1 MNKSLLEDIGMSK
14 ITVKMIN
21 GLKNNW
27 KNYMVDI
34 SADIMGSLLIAVGL
48 YNFAAASE
56 FPVTGVSGIALVFY
70 YYWGLP
76 IGTVTMALNI
86 PIILIC
92 GRILG
97 LKFMLR
103 SLKTMLI
110 STFFMDIVA
119 PIFPIYQGDMILS
132 CICMGILSGVGY
144 ALIYMRNTSTG
155 GTDFITMAIRALNP
169 QLSLGKII
177 AVLDCSVLFVCG
189 LLMGGK
195 VDNIIYGLIATYIC
209 SVVVDKV
216 MYGLDAGKVTL
227 IVTDYGQAVADQIH
241 ALTERGATIL
251 KGAGSYSKNDK
262 QIVMCACSYKQMH
275 MVQKAVKEVDS
286 CAFMVTIEA
295 NEVRGE
301 GFKPH

>member
-1 MNKSLLEDIGMSK
+1 MNHI
-14 ITVKMIN
+14 
-21 GLKNNW
+21 KNNW
-27 KNYMVDI
+27 KSYVKALG
-34 SADIMGSLLIAVGL
+34 ADIIGSLLISIGL

-56 FPVTGVSGIALVFY
+56 FPVTGVSGLALVFY
-70 YYWGLP
+70 YYWRFP
-76 IGTVTMALNI
+76 IGLVTMALNI

-97 LKFMLR
+97 LKFMLK

-110 STFFMDIVA
+110 STFFMDVVA
-119 PIFPIYQGDMILS
+119 PLFPVYQGDLILS

-144 ALIYMRNTSTG
+144 AFIYMQNTSTG
-155 GTDFITMAIRALNP
+155 GTDFITMAIRAKNP

-189 LLMGGK
+189 ILMGGK

-216 MYGLDAGKVTL
+216 MYGFDAGKVTL
-227 IVTDYGQAVADQIH
+227 IVTDYGEAVAEKIH
-241 ALTERGATIL
+241 DLTERGATIL
-251 KGAGSYSKNDK
+251 KGEGSYSKNDK

-275 MVQKAVKEVDS
+275 MVQKAVKEVDTG
-286 CAFMVTIEA
+286 AFLVTMEA

>member
-1 MNKSLLEDIGMSK
+1 MKGIIQGIVSEI
-14 ITVKMIN
+14 
-21 GLKNNW
+21 KNNG
-27 KNYMVDI
+27 KNYLIDLL
-34 SADIMGSLLIAVGL
+34 ADIVGSLLIAIGL

-56 FPVTGVSGIALVFY
+56 FPVTGVSGVALVFY

-76 IGTVTMALNI
+76 IGTLTMALNI
-86 PIILIC
+86 PIIFIC
-92 GRILG
+92 GKILG
-97 LKFMLR
+97 LTFMLK

-110 STFFMDIVA
+110 STFFMDVVA
-119 PIFPIYQGDMILS
+119 PMFPVYQGDRILS
-132 CICMGILSGVGY
+132 CICMGILSGIGY
-144 ALIYMRNTSTG
+144 AIIYMRNTSTG

-177 AVLDCSVLFVCG
+177 AILDCSVLFICG
-189 LLMGGK
+189 FLMGGK
-195 VDNIIYGLIATYIC
+195 VDNIIYGLIATYIV

-216 MYGLDAGKVTL
+216 MYGLEAGKVTL
-227 IVTDYGQAVADQIH
+227 IVTDYGQAVADKIH
-241 ALTERGATIL
+241 ELTERGATIL
-251 KGAGSYSKNDK
+251 KGAGSYSKNEK

-286 CAFMVTIEA
+286 CAFMVTMEA

>member
-1 MNKSLLEDIGMSK
+1 MTGIAQEIVGK
-14 ITVKMIN
+14 V
-21 GLKNNW
+21 KNNR
-27 KNYMVDI
+27 KNYLIDLF
-34 SADIMGSLLIAVGL
+34 ADIIGSLLIAVGL

-56 FPVTGVSGIALVFY
+56 FPVTGVSGVALVFY
-70 YYWGLP
+70 HYWGLP
-76 IGTVTMALNI
+76 IGTVTMVLNI
-86 PIILIC
+86 PIIFIC
-92 GRILG
+92 GKILG
-97 LKFMLR
+97 LTFMLK

-110 STFFMDIVA
+110 STFFVDVVA
-119 PIFPIYQGDMILS
+119 PIFPVYQGDMILS

-155 GTDFITMAIRALNP
+155 GTDFIIMAIRALNP

-177 AVLDCSVLFVCG
+177 AILDCSVLFICG
-189 LLMGGK
+189 ILMGGK
-195 VDNIIYGLIATYIC
+195 VDNIIYGLIATYIV

-227 IVTDYGQAVADQIH
+227 IVTDYGQTVADKIH
-241 ALTERGATIL
+241 ELTERGATIL
-251 KGAGSYSKNDK
+251 KGAGSYSKNEK

-286 CAFMVTIEA
+286 CAFMVTMEA

>member
-1 MNKSLLEDIGMSK
+1 MTGIVQEIVGK
-14 ITVKMIN
+14 V
-21 GLKNNW
+21 KNNR
-27 KNYMVDI
+27 KNYLIDLF
-34 SADIMGSLLIAVGL
+34 ADIIGSLLIAVGL

-56 FPVTGVSGIALVFY
+56 FPVTGVSGVALVFY

-86 PIILIC
+86 PIIFIC
-92 GRILG
+92 GKILG
-97 LKFMLR
+97 LTFMLK

-110 STFFMDIVA
+110 STFFMDVVA
-119 PIFPIYQGDMILS
+119 PMFPVYQGDRILS
-132 CICMGILSGVGY
+132 CICMGILSGIGY
-144 ALIYMRNTSTG
+144 AIIYMRNTSTG

-177 AVLDCSVLFVCG
+177 AILDCSVLFVCG

-195 VDNIIYGLIATYIC
+195 VDNIIYGLIATYIV

-227 IVTDYGQAVADQIH
+227 IVTDYGQAVADKIH
-241 ALTERGATIL
+241 ELTERGATIL
-251 KGAGSYSKNDK
+251 KGAGSYSKNEK

-275 MVQKAVKEVDS
+275 MVQKAVKEVDL
-286 CAFMVTIEA
+286 CAFMVTMEA

>member
-1 MNKSLLEDIGMSK
+1 MNHI
-14 ITVKMIN
+14 
-21 GLKNNW
+21 KNNW
-27 KNYMVDI
+27 KSYVKALG
-34 SADIMGSLLIAVGL
+34 ADIIGSLLISIGL

-56 FPVTGVSGIALVFY
+56 FPVTGVSGLALVFY
-70 YYWGLP
+70 YYWRLP
-76 IGTVTMALNI
+76 IGLVTMALNI

-97 LKFMLR
+97 LKFMLK

-110 STFFMDIVA
+110 STLFMDVVA
-119 PIFPIYQGDMILS
+119 PLFPVYQGDLILS

-144 ALIYMRNTSTG
+144 AFIYMQNTSTG
-155 GTDFITMAIRALNP
+155 GTDFITMAIRAKNP

-189 LLMGGK
+189 ILMGGK

-216 MYGLDAGKVTL
+216 MYGFDAGKVTL
-227 IVTDYGQAVADQIH
+227 IVTDYGQAVAEKIH
-241 ALTERGATIL
+241 DLTERGATIL
-251 KGAGSYSKNDK
+251 KGEGSYSKNDK

-275 MVQKAVKEVDS
+275 MVQKAVKEVDTG
-286 CAFMVTIEA
+286 AFLVTMEA

>member
-103 SLKTMLI
+103 SLKTMG
-110 STFFMDIVA
+110 F
-119 PIFPIYQGDMILS
+119 IFCP
-132 CICMGILSGVGY
+132 
-144 ALIYMRNTSTG
+144 
-155 GTDFITMAIRALNP
+155 
-169 QLSLGKII
+169 
-177 AVLDCSVLFVCG
+177 
-189 LLMGGK
+189 
-195 VDNIIYGLIATYIC
+195 
-209 SVVVDKV
+209 
-216 MYGLDAGKVTL
+216 
-227 IVTDYGQAVADQIH
+227 
-241 ALTERGATIL
+241 L
-251 KGAGSYSKNDK
+251 KA
-262 QIVMCACSYKQMH
+262 
-275 MVQKAVKEVDS
+275 
-286 CAFMVTIEA
+286 
-295 NEVRGE
+295 
-301 GFKPH
+301 

>member
-1 MNKSLLEDIGMSK
+1 MSEN
-14 ITVKMIN
+14 VQKMATNI
-21 GLKNNW
+21 KCHW
-27 KNYMVDI
+27 KNYTSELLGDVL
-34 SADIMGSLLIAVGL
+34 GSLLIAVGL

-86 PIILIC
+86 PIIIIC

-97 LKFMLR
+97 LKFMLK
-103 SLKTMLI
+103 SLKTMII
-110 STFFMDIVA
+110 STFFMDVVA
-119 PIFPIYQGDMILS
+119 PLFPVYRGDMILS
-132 CICMGILSGVGY
+132 CICMGILSGIGY

-155 GTDFITMAIRALNP
+155 GSDFITMAIRKLNP
-169 QLSLGKII
+169 QLSLGRII
-177 AVLDCSVLFVCG
+177 AVMDCSILFVCG

-195 VDNIIYGLIATYIC
+195 ADNIIYGLIATYIC

-227 IVTDYGQAVADQIH
+227 IVTDYGQEVADKIH
-241 ALTERGATIL
+241 DLTERGATIL
-251 KGAGSYSKNDK
+251 KGAGSYSKNEK

-275 MVQKAVKEVDS
+275 MVQKAVKEVDT
-286 CAFMVTIEA
+286 CAFMVTMEA

>member
-1 MNKSLLEDIGMSK
+1 MARIVQGITSK
-14 ITVKMIN
+14 I
-21 GLKNNW
+21 KNNR
-27 KNYMVDI
+27 KHYLIDLL
-34 SADIMGSLLIAVGL
+34 ADIIGSLLIAVGL

-56 FPVTGVSGIALVFY
+56 FPVTGVSGVALVFY

-76 IGTVTMALNI
+76 IGAVTMVLNI

-97 LKFMLR
+97 LEFMLK

-119 PIFPIYQGDMILS
+119 PIFPVYQGDMILS

-155 GTDFITMAIRALNP
+155 GTDFITMAIRALHP

-177 AVLDCSVLFVCG
+177 AILDCSVLFVCG
-189 LLMGGK
+189 ILMGGK
-195 VDNIIYGLIATYIC
+195 VDNIIYGLIATYIV

-227 IVTDYGQAVADQIH
+227 IVTDYGQAVADKIH
-241 ALTERGATIL
+241 ELTERGATIL
-251 KGAGSYSKNDK
+251 RGAGSYSKNDK

-275 MVQKAVKEVDS
+275 MVQKAVKDVDS
-286 CAFMVTIEA
+286 CAFMVTMEA